1 MRAGE
6 RPDAY
11 FACDRSFMS
20 TVADLYQ
27 APTTLADDP
36 LVLLVQKGNPQR
48 ILTLNDLTRPGLR
61 VGLPDHEK
69 SAMGNIAWKLLQT
82 LGLYDRLGQ
91 NLKVESPTGD
101 LLVNQL
107 RTGSLDAI
115 IACRSHYATAR
126 DCLDAVAIDH
136 PLARLEQTI
145 AVGRASRFPR
155 LAGRLLEALMRP
167 ASRQR
172 FEAAGFGWR
181 YQPDSVQ

>member
-1 MRAGE
+1 
-6 RPDAY
+6 
-11 FACDRSFMS
+11 
-20 TVADLYQ
+20 
-27 APTTLADDP
+27 
-36 LVLLVQKGNPQR
+36 
-48 ILTLNDLTRPGLR
+48 LNDLTRPGLR

-82 LGLYDRLGQ
+82 VGLYDRLGQ

-115 IACRSHYATAR
+115 IACRSHYATTK
-126 DCLDAVAIDH
+126 DCLEAVAIDH

-145 AVGRASRFPR
+145 AVGRASHFPR